1 MHEMGVMIEETIADP
16 IALEQVNQECQGVTH
31 RVSIASKLAKTN
43 PESLNLTVVGDEFDA
58 DTFDENL
65 DNEHHVE
72 ENDELAS
79 SESDEQ
85 NMPPSVGNEAN
96 VPSLV
101 FTLCDVSTSSH
112 ID

>member
-1 MHEMGVMIEETIADP
+1 
-16 IALEQVNQECQGVTH
+16 
-31 RVSIASKLAKTN
+31 LAITN
-43 PESLNLTVVGDEFDA
+43 PESLNLTVVRDEFDV
-58 DTFDENL
+58 DMFDENH

-72 ENDELAS
+72 ENDEFAC

-85 NMPPSVGNEAN
+85 NMQPSVGNEAN
-96 VPSLV
+96 VPSSV